1 MKKLLILM
9 ALFTSTVNAEE
20 IPDYLKEGEI
30 TVKLKNGKTYTY
42 STNEYKVVKRGNP
55 VLLGASP
62 VTVSESS
69 KKGVESEN
77 QKKKSKHIIS
87 GEISRSFSG
96 RLNTSTYSNETEIE
110 VRKRTGVGIMYQ
122 YNFVDNLYLG
132 GRIDSNGG
140 VGINLG
146 LGF

>member
-20 IPDYLKEGEI
+20 IPKYLKDGEI

-55 VLLGASP
+55 VLLGDSP
-62 VTVSESS
+62 MTVSESL

-96 RLNTSTYSNETEIE
+96 RLNTNTYPNETDVE

-122 YNFVDNLYLG
+122 YNFIDNLYLG

-140 VGINLG
+140 AGINLG

>member
-9 ALFTSTVNAEE
+9 TLFTLTVKAEE
-20 IPDYLKEGEI
+20 IPNYLKEGEI

-55 VLLGASP
+55 VLLGDSP
-62 VTVSESS
+62 MTVSESL

-96 RLNTSTYSNETEIE
+96 RLNTNTYSNETDVE

-122 YNFVDNLYLG
+122 YNFIDNLYLG

-140 VGINLG
+140 AGINLG